1 MSYSDGASTYDK
13 LSDSRFTQALY
24 GGHTWAHFTELKG
37 AHLLTTTSC
46 CRHTQTM
53 ARTFCIVTTIIS
65 RTAFSKAAILRCT
78 CVLPGAIQNGGGFGN
93 SFEIK
98 TTGQQEEWALNE
110 DGAQKKKK
118 EVGWKEDRFVR

>member
-13 LSDSRFTQALY
+13 LSDGRFTQALY

-53 ARTFCIVTTIIS
+53 ARTFCIVTTITS
-65 RTAFSKAAILRCT
+65 RTAFSK
-78 CVLPGAIQNGGGFGN
+78 PQNCGVHVFYLGHSKMVGVSETRLKSKLLGN
-93 SFEIK
+93 
-98 TTGQQEEWALNE
+98 
-110 DGAQKKKK
+110 KKVGIERRWRPKEKK
-118 EVGWKEDRFVR
+118 EVGWKEDRLVR